1 MRHNLNSVIGILAL
15 GLLGAGLGCRTAQQ
29 CDSNPNQISAT
40 RSGVLVM
47 AHGGSQEWNQAVEQV
62 VEPLRESYPIE
73 IAYGMAKTSTMRAAV
88 ERLEEQGVD
97 QIAVV
102 RMFISGESFLDST
115 RVILGFEDA
124 AGARHDG
131 HSVHASMMPEAHSGM
146 AHSGTDE
153 KKMDHSGMAMDEP
166 ASSGGHGMMMEPP
179 QPLETDASF
188 YLSTEGVAATPLIDP
203 ILIERVQ
210 ALSIDPST
218 ESILILAHGPGD
230 DAENER
236 WLADMKRRVASIED
250 ALGSFIEIRCETLRE
265 DWPGRRVE
273 AEARIREFVRTN
285 NEAGNR
291 VLVIPFRVA
300 GFGPYAKVLEG
311 LEYTADGLGFCPHP
325 NMTAWIDQT
334 ARKYLP
340 SLPTAT
346 TGAQAAASG
355 D

>member
-1 MRHNLNSVIGILAL
+1 
-15 GLLGAGLGCRTAQQ
+15 
-29 CDSNPNQISAT
+29 
-40 RSGVLVM
+40 M

-62 VEPLRESYPIE
+62 VAPLRDSYPIE

-115 RVILGFEDA
+115 RIILGFEDGA
-124 AGARHDG
+124 DAGHDG
-131 HSVHASMMPEAHSGM
+131 HGVHASMMPEAHSGM
-146 AHSGTDE
+146 DHSGTDE
-153 KKMDHSGMAMDEP
+153 KGMDHSGMAMDEP
-166 ASSGGHGMMMEPP
+166 GSSGGHGMMMEPP
-179 QPLETDASF
+179 EPLETEASF
-188 YLSTEGVAATPLIDP
+188 YLSTNGVATTPLIDP

-210 ALSIDPST
+210 SLSIDPST

-236 WLADMKRRVASIED
+236 WLADMKRRVASIE
-250 ALGSFIEIRCETLRE
+250 ALGPFIEIRCETLRE
-265 DWPGRRVE
+265 DWPGRRAE

-300 GFGPYAKVLEG
+300 GFGPYAEVLEG
-311 LEYTADGLGFCPHP
+311 LEYAADGLGFCPHP
-325 NMTAWIDQT
+325 NMTTWIDQT

-340 SLPTAT
+340 SLPPLTVANIGEQAT
-346 TGAQAAASG
+346 VGE